1 MLNIPTTGQYEMPL
15 RFAKVLPPPNAIGGP
30 MKISGSYVFDAPAAK
45 VWQVLTEPK
54 SLSSCIPGCE
64 GLDPIGG
71 GEYQAAL
78 TVRIGSISAS
88 YNAKIAML
96 DQVPHQSYRLVISGT
111 GSGSF
116 VNGEA
121 KITLVEQNGKTT
133 VSVEGD
139 SQAGGIVARV
149 GQRLMDG
156 VARSMMDKFFT
167 CLQEAAR

>member
-1 MLNIPTTGQYEMPL
+1 M
-15 RFAKVLPPPNAIGGP
+15 KV
-30 MKISGSYVFDAPAAK
+30 SSSYVFDAPAAK

-54 SLSSCIPGCE
+54 SLSRCIPGCE

-71 GEYQAAL
+71 DEYQAVL
-78 TVRIGSISAS
+78 SVKIGPISAR
-88 YNAKIAML
+88 YNAKIAMR
-96 DQVPHQSYRLVISGT
+96 DQEPHQSYRLVVSGT

-121 KITLVEQNGKTT
+121 KITLAEHDGKTT

-139 SQAGGIVARV
+139 SQVGGTVARV

-167 CLQEAAR
+167 CLQQAAR

>member
-1 MLNIPTTGQYEMPL
+1 M
-15 RFAKVLPPPNAIGGP
+15 KV
-30 MKISGSYVFDAPAAK
+30 SGSYEFDVPAAR

-54 SLSSCIPGCE
+54 SLSSCLPGCE

-71 GEYQAAL
+71 DEYQAVL
-78 TVRIGSISAS
+78 TVRVGPIHAR

-96 DQVPHQSYRLVISGT
+96 DKVPHQSYRLVVSGT

-121 KITLVEQNGKTT
+121 KITLVEHNGKTT
-133 VSVEGD
+133 VSLEGD
-139 SQAGGIVARV
+139 SHAGGTVARV

-156 VARSMMDKFFT
+156 VARSMMDKFFS
-167 CLQEAAR
+167 CLQQATR

>member
-1 MLNIPTTGQYEMPL
+1 M
-15 RFAKVLPPPNAIGGP
+15 KVT
-30 MKISGSYVFDAPAAK
+30 SSYVFDAPAAK

-54 SLSSCIPGCE
+54 SLSRCIPGCE

-71 GEYQAAL
+71 DEYQAVL
-78 TVRIGSISAS
+78 SVKIGPISAR
-88 YNAKIAML
+88 YNAKIAMR
-96 DQVPHQSYRLVISGT
+96 DQVPNKSYRLVISGT

-121 KITLVEQNGKTT
+121 KITLVEKDGKTT

-139 SQAGGIVARV
+139 SQVGGTVARV
-149 GQRLMDG
+149 GQRLMDS
-156 VARSMMDKFFT
+156 VARSMMDKFFS